1 MPPYNNQSTSNIP
14 LPPRTGKSSMSF
26 PNDLVVGSRNF
37 YTSFHF
43 MDYNSTT
50 NFGSILNGAAGIIND
65 VYNAVTGRNTQLLS
79 TSYTPSGSVRLP
91 IPKKLNDIQTVVW
104 DQISATALGGAA
116 IGSAAQA
123 AGVGGIASNIGGM
136 LSAGGAALGPGVG
149 LTINPLLFM
158 TFKSPTFKEHTLN
171 WVFTPNNEAESNSIR
186 DIVNFFKFNMLP
198 ESSFGFYKYPSICF
212 IQIYPSSAFTF
223 KFKPC
228 AVTSVQVDYTGGGGP
243 SFYKNGAP
251 TVVNFTV
258 QLKEIELWTKNNYT
272 S

>member
-1 MPPYNNQSTSNIP
+1 MPLYNNQSISNIP

-50 NFGSILNGAAGIIND
+50 NFGSALSGAASIIND

-104 DQISATALGGAA
+104 DQISATSLAGSAISSGINGLGG
-116 IGSAAQA
+116 QN
-123 AGVGGIASNIGGM
+123 ASNIAGAIA
-136 LSAGGAALGPGVG
+136 AGGTALGPGVG

-198 ESSFGFYKYPSICF
+198 ESSVGFYKYPSICF